1 MKNHQ
6 LIKSA
11 TIVALC
17 LACISASAETVY
29 PLPKTKEAPTK
40 KSIPPAKKPVEKKA
54 EEKPKATPVES
65 KTETSK
71 EKTAT
76 TTPKTKM
83 KEVVVSATKFEE
95 EPWKSGS
102 AISVVPEK
110 TTKFRRPFQTAEVL
124 RGEPGVD
131 VGVEVNNATGAQGGV
146 SQVSI
151 RGMPNSRTLVEVDGL
166 RFNRPIDG
174 IANLS
179 DLPPLL
185 TGNIEVLRG
194 AQSSLYGSEA
204 QGGVVSLNAPRG
216 QGDPSGGFS
225 LEGGTFNTMRERV
238 FSQGKQDQFDWN
250 VEYSRTDT
258 DQERPNNSFR
268 QNASASRLGYDISE
282 TARLDFVT
290 RWTDYVAGSPG
301 GTTGFGANDPD
312 NRLIRRT
319 LLLSPT
325 LTLSP
330 FEQWESKLILGYI
343 GVGQRFSSPPA
354 EFVNHS
360 ESLQLNWQNVI
371 ETAEWNTVVAGVEA
385 RNEHTT
391 TEASSGNNVFNRATE
406 AAYVSDSI
414 RVENDWGLTLSGR
427 FDNNEGF
434 RDAFT
439 YRASQFF
446 RLPIEKAPVVKDLAD
461 QLPEPDTRIHMSFGT
476 AFRAP
481 VISELVPLF
490 GVFSGAN
497 AALVPETTEG
507 FDIGI
512 TGSLFNGRLEG
523 DITYFYN
530 NIVNLIASD
539 QNFVFQN
546 FSEARTEGFEA
557 SGKWVVSKQ
566 LSFRQTL
573 TLTSTTSK
581 DRRFSGADL
590 PRTPDYS
597 ASWTTIWTPMDRLDL
612 STIYNYVGPSFN
624 NATNTAELSD
634 YHRIDIY
641 AEYRYNEWLKL
652 FGRGENMLGYR
663 YQQALGFPAM
673 GRAFYAGVELEF

>member
-1 MKNHQ
+1 MNRRFTVTHK
-6 LIKSA
+6 IIMIAMS
-11 TIVALC
+11 IIALGTTSW
-17 LACISASAETVY
+17 AQSVY
-29 PLPKTKEAPTK
+29 PLPKTKEAPTTK
-40 KSIPPAKKPVEKKA
+40 KPLSTKKPVEKKA
-54 EEKPKATPVES
+54 EEKKST
-65 KTETSK
+65 TGETSAPSK
-71 EKTAT
+71 EESATAS
-76 TTPKTKM
+76 KGKM
-83 KEVVVSATKFEE
+83 KEVVVSASKFEE
-95 EPWKSGS
+95 EAWKSGS

-110 TTKFRRPFQTAEVL
+110 TVKFRRPFQTAEVL

-146 SQVSI
+146 SQISI
-151 RGMPNSRTLVEVDGL
+151 RGMPNTRTLLQVDGL

-185 TGNIEVLRG
+185 TGNLEVLRG
-194 AQSSLYGSEA
+194 PQSSLYGSEA
-204 QGGVVSLNAPRG
+204 QGGVVSLSAPAG
-216 QGDPSGGFS
+216 KGDPSGGLS
-225 LEGGTFNTMRERV
+225 IEGGTFRTMRERA
-238 FSQGKQDQFDWN
+238 FTQGKQDRFDWN
-250 VEYSRTDT
+250 FEYSRTDT
-258 DQERPNNSFR
+258 EQERPNNNFR
-268 QNASASRLGYDISE
+268 QNATASRLGYDLSE
-282 TARLDFVT
+282 NARLDFVT
-290 RWTDYVAGSPG
+290 RWTDYTAGSPG
-301 GTTGFGANDPD
+301 GTAGFGANDPD

-319 LLLSPT
+319 LLLAPT
-325 LTLSP
+325 ITVTP
-330 FEQWESKLILGYI
+330 MEVWESKLILGYI
-343 GVGQRFSSPPA
+343 GVGQRFSSPPS

-371 ETAEWNTVVAGVEA
+371 QATDWNTVVAGVEA

-391 TEASSGNNVFNRATE
+391 TEASSGNNVFNRASE
-406 AAYVSDSI
+406 AAYLSDSI
-414 RVENDWGLTLSGR
+414 RLDDDWGLTLSGR

-439 YRASQFF
+439 YRASQFI
-446 RLPIEKAPVVKDLAD
+446 RLPIEKSPILNEVID

-476 AFRAP
+476 AFRSP
-481 VISELVPLF
+481 TISELQPLF
-490 GVFSGAN
+490 GPLSGAN
-497 AALVPETTEG
+497 SALVPETTEG

-512 TGSLFNGRLEG
+512 SGGLFDGRLEG

-557 SGKWVVSKQ
+557 SGKWIVSES

-597 ASWTTIWTPMDRLDL
+597 ASWTTIWSPMDRLDL

-624 NATNTAELSD
+624 NATNTAELSE

-641 AEYRYNEWLKL
+641 AEYRYNQWLKL
-652 FGRGENMLGYR
+652 FGRCENLLGYR
-663 YQQALGFPAM
+663 YQQAASFPAL
-673 GRAFYAGVELEF
+673 GRAFYIGAEFTY